1 MIKNE
6 ANMDA
11 LRQNGVVFF
20 IDRDL
25 SQLISTDSNRPL
37 SSSKEALAEMYAQR
51 IGLYRRYAD
60 VIVDNNGD
68 IETAAEA
75 IAAQYAQAIHRAL
88 SE

>member
-1 MIKNE
+1 MRS
-6 ANMDA
+6 ASA
-11 LRQNGVVFF
+11 F
-20 IDRDL
+20 
-25 SQLISTDSNRPL
+25 T
-37 SSSKEALAEMYAQR
+37 A
-51 IGLYRRYAD
+51 RYAD

>member
-1 MIKNE
+1 
-6 ANMDA
+6 
-11 LRQNGVVFF
+11 
-20 IDRDL
+20 
-25 SQLISTDSNRPL
+25 
-37 SSSKEALAEMYAQR
+37 MYAQR